1 MRIELL
7 EKIEGEA
14 FLKFQKD
21 KKIITDVKVI
31 FPHYRGIEEILRGRN
46 PWDALVI
53 NPRICGI
60 CGHAHLQATAMVLE
74 SIFQITITQKAQKI
88 REITRFC
95 EIIQNHIKWFY
106 LVIFHELGILY
117 DFTKVHHLII
127 TINKLLALFSG
138 QWPHSSYCVI
148 GGVTCDPTSFEIYQ
162 AKTLIRQ
169 IKDQFIQ
176 LIGELHDPLN
186 LTNDLQKLY
195 HTLQEK
201 ELLLVGKSHDRF
213 ITFSQDSHVSNI
225 KLLHGQKRKT
235 KLTLIEEN
243 EQKRSYAK
251 NVTYNGKYYETGPLA
266 RLMQQTDPFI
276 RYFHR
281 RFKDSIT
288 TRIIARI
295 YEVSLLIEKII
306 DHLATIDLS
315 QPSVV
320 ESKMQDGTAIISI
333 EAARGSLIHQATI
346 HQGKIE
352 TYNIITPTQWN
363 LSNGTSQNPSVI
375 QKAIIGTSDEK
386 IANLIFRS
394 FDICSVCTTH

>member
-14 FLKFQKD
+14 FLEFQKD
-21 KKIITDVKVI
+21 KQTITDVKVL
-31 FPHYRGIEEILRGRN
+31 FPHYRGIEEILRGRD

-74 SIFQITITQKAQKI
+74 SIFQVNITQKAKNI

-106 LVIFHELGILY
+106 LVIFHELNIPY
-117 DFTKVHHLII
+117 DFTKVHHLIV

-138 QWPHSSYCVI
+138 QWPHSSYCVV
-148 GGVTCDPTSFEIYQ
+148 GGVTCDPTSLEIHQ
-162 AKTLIRQ
+162 AKTLIQQ
-169 IKDQFIQ
+169 IRDQFIQ
-176 LIGELHDPLN
+176 LIGKLHDPLN

-195 HTLQEK
+195 RTLQEK

-266 RLMQQTDPFI
+266 RLMQQTDPFV

-352 TYNIITPTQWN
+352 TYNFITPTQWN

-375 QKAIIGTSDEK
+375 QKAIVGTSDEK